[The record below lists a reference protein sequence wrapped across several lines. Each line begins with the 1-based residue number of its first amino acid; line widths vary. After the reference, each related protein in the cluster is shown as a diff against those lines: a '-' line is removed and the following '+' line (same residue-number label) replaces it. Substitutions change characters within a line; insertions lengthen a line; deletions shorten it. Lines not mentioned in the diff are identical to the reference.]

1 MQVSNYVIFED
12 IQFSQSQEKMHQS
25 SATKLVTSEY
35 SSIMISLF
43 QDLSSSSGAGYSRVE
58 SEDMPPRT
66 GSMHNRVGCLP
77 GSEQGLVWG
86 RFTFSIQFDLYEKKV
101 RW

>member
-43 QDLSSSSGAGYSRVE
+43 QDLSSYSVAGYNRVE
-58 SEDMPPRT
+58 SEDMPPRI
-66 GSMHNRVGCLP
+66 GSMHNRVGCVS
-77 GSEQGLVWG
+77 GSEQGLV
-86 RFTFSIQFDLYEKKV
+86 RLKFTFSIQFNLYQKII
-101 RW
+101 R